1 MGIRDIILLDLKLIM
16 LILLM
21 PLDSKESRTPEEKFH
36 SSILLKSKWI
46 SLKNFAKKKLSI

>member
-1 MGIRDIILLDLKLIM
+1 MGIKGIILLDLKLIM

-21 PLDSKESRTPEEKFH
+21 PLDSKESRTPEDKFH